1 MRRTIKAA
9 IGGGIAVA
17 LAGGITSAVL
27 VSRAAAIRVAPTQPV
42 PVSTATVTRTNLAE
56 TQTLPGTLG
65 YGAQMTV
72 NGMGSGIITG
82 LPAVGTLVT
91 RGQVL
96 YRVNDQ
102 PVVLFYGSTPLF
114 RTLAPPKVVTSPPAS
129 PPAGTPP
136 VTKAPAPPAMTPS
149 TPVMMPTGT
158 PRPPETPTLQHIVP
172 ATNPPAQGQLSG
184 RAASPHLA
192 RLTSTTTPLTGH
204 DVTVVAQNLAA
215 LGYDTGAQPP
225 PSDGKDT
232 YTPALSAAV
241 KDWQERVGMKPTGT
255 LSVGQVVV
263 LSGPVRVARVTAQLG
278 DPVSGQLLTVSS
290 TAKTVTVAAA
300 ATDLT
305 SVVQGA
311 SADIA
316 LPDGTT
322 VPGEVTAIGQ
332 TVQSGTGS
340 DTGASG
346 TATYNITVTPLRQAQ
361 VARLQ
366 SAPVQVTFVTATVH
380 NVLAVPVNAL
390 LALAGGGYAL
400 QRTDGT
406 LIAVQ
411 TGLFANGMVQVTGT
425 GVRAGLKVRS
435 A

>member
-1 MRRTIKAA
+1 V

-27 VSRAAAIRVAPTQPV
+27 VSRASATRVTPPRPATV
-42 PVSTATVTRTNLAE
+42 NTVTVTRTNLAE

-82 LPAVGTLVT
+82 LPAVGSLVT

-114 RTLAPPKVVTSPPAS
+114 RTLAPPKVVTRPPAS
-129 PPAGTPP
+129 PPASTPP
-136 VTKAPAPPAMTPS
+136 VTKAPVPPVTTPS
-149 TPVMMPTGT
+149 TPVTTPAGT
-158 PRPPETPTLQHIVP
+158 PTPSATPTL
-172 ATNPPAQGQLSG
+172 
-184 RAASPHLA
+184 
-192 RLTSTTTPLTGH
+192 TSTATPTPLTGH

-225 PSDGKDT
+225 TADGEDS
-232 YTPALSAAV
+232 YTPVLSAAV

-255 LSVGQVVV
+255 LGVGQVVV
-263 LSGPVRVARVTAQLG
+263 LSGPVRVAGVTAQLG
-278 DPVSGQLLTVSS
+278 DQVSGQLLTVSS
-290 TAKTVTVAAA
+290 TAKAVTVAAA

-322 VPGEVTAIGQ
+322 VPGKVTTIGQ
-332 TVQSGTGS
+332 TVQSGTNS

-346 TATYNITVTPLRQAQ
+346 PATYNITVTPLSQAQ

-366 SAPVQVTFVTATVH
+366 SAPVQVTFVTTTVH
-380 NVLAVPVNAL
+380 SVLAVPVNAL
-390 LALAGGGYAL
+390 LAVAGGGYAL